1 MVLNKSFINC
11 RMLFLK
17 NQTLTIFDR
26 HLSMLHLIIENR
38 EVEEGE
44 GVVKIMF
51 KKETRNNI

>member
-1 MVLNKSFINC
+1 
-11 RMLFLK
+11 MLFLK